1 MMDACKIYRTVEP
14 IPPRSGSENRAGL
27 RNVVQNLV
35 QLRAEEAPI
44 SPPGSSLL
52 R

>member
-1 MMDACKIYRTVEP
+1 MSAKSIGTVEP
-14 IPPRSGSENRAGL
+14 IPPRSGIENQAGL
-27 RNVVQNLV
+27 KYLVQNLV